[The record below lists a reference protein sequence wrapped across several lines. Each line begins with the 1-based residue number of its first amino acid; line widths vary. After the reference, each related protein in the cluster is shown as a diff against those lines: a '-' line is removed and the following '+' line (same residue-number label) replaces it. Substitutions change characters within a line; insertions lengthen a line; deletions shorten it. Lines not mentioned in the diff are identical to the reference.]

1 MGRSHTLNLVVAAV
15 LAAACLAPASAA
27 GATVNL
33 RGTAYEFNQPGK
45 RLAGATIRVAEHPR
59 LRATARAN
67 GDYRLAVPDRARVTP
82 YIEVPGYH
90 TIYLQTFTTAGQD
103 LDRVNFQVPTD
114 GTYNALAALLRV
126 SLDAAGNPRECAI
139 VSTFSTRNVRTL
151 SFGGFVRYGA
161 HGVAGATASAT
172 PALPR
177 PFYFNE
183 NVIPDPAQRRSSED
197 GGVIWAGVRAG
208 RYVIRAHHPRTRFA
222 RFLATCKPG
231 RIVNAN
237 PPWGL
242 HELGLANRVRL
253 SARWTVSGM
262 RTGVRSLRATRL
274 PSRAKVRIAC
284 RGKGCPIRTRTLRPR
299 GRSANLT
306 GGIPSG
312 AVLRA
317 GQVVEV
323 SVVAP
328 GHDSVRARWTVRE
341 RRTPRLRLACTPLGL
356 RAPGPCAGG

>member
-1 MGRSHTLNLVVAAV
+1 M
-15 LAAACLAPASAA
+15 ACIAPASAA
-27 GATVNL
+27 GATVDL
-33 RGTAYEFNQPGK
+33 RGTAYEFNKPAK

-59 LRATARAN
+59 LRATVRAN
-67 GDYRLAVPDRARVTP
+67 GEYRLAVPDGARVTP

-114 GTYNALAALLRV
+114 GTYDALAALLKV
-126 SLDAAGNPRECAI
+126 PLDAAGNVRECAI
-139 VSTFSTRNVRTL
+139 VSTFSTRDVRAL

-172 PALPR
+172 PALPS
-177 PFYFNE
+177 PFYFNAQ
-183 NVIPDPAQRRSSED
+183 VIPDPAQRRSSKD
-197 GGVIWAGVRAG
+197 GGVIWTGVRAG
-208 RYVIRAHHPRTRFA
+208 RYVIRGHHPRTRFA
-222 RFLATCKPG
+222 SFVATCKPG

-242 HELGLANRVRL
+242 HELGRANR
-253 SARWTVSGM
+253 ARIGAHWTVSGT

-274 PSRAKVRIAC
+274 PSGAKVRIAC
-284 RGKGCPIRTRTLRPR
+284 LGKGCPIRTRTLRPR

-306 GGIPSG
+306 KRIPSG

-317 GQVVEV
+317 GQLVEV

-328 GHDSVRARWTVRE
+328 GYDGVRARWTVRQG
-341 RRTPRLRLACTPLGL
+341 RTPWLRLACIPLGM
-356 RAPGPCAGG
+356 RAPASCTGG